1 MSFISLKNNE
11 MYTSGT
17 RFSFSTLKRV
27 FICWVTC
34 KVKLKI
40 SNRLRIFKAVTGDI
54 SETIFM

>member
-17 RFSFSTLKRV
+17 RFSTLKRV